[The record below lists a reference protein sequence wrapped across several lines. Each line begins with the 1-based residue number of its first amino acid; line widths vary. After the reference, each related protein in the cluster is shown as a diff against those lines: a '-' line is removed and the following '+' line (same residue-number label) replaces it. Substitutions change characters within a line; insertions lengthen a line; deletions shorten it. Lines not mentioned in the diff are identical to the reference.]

1 MIKECIFM
9 KKILALVLSLMLL
22 LSMSVPAFAAEVET
36 QDDVAPC
43 ATRTLIDSFNLSANI
58 GGTATHSAYYSG
70 YNQYDFEY
78 LVMGVNGAVFNL
90 HTTAPNAS
98 VAYTHAYGATAVEGK
113 TYTRSW
119 TLNGTYT
126 FNLYTHHSS
135 PYGTVIHVRVYGVR

>member
-1 MIKECIFM
+1 M

-70 YNQYDFEY
+70 YNRYDFEY
-78 LVMGVNGAVFNL
+78 QVMGVNGA
-90 HTTAPNAS
+90 